1 MGCLPPIN
9 WCRISSIR
17 MFSVSVFM
25 VCASNPTFWALTKSF
40 YLHLYSYFLFIQIP
54 TSSVST
60 NHFSSISYSWHLT
73 SPNFWHLKFH
83 HIPSPPKKRFPT
95 CVYQPHIRLIL
106 WQIPTL
112 VGWGPMFV
120 HNKIKSQQLLVQ
132 STLFVGPI
140 LIHLATTLV
149 FPHHFPC
156 YPQSF
161 YCLKM
166 VD

>member
-9 WCRISSIR
+9 WCRISSMR

-60 NHFSSISYSWHLT
+60 NHVSSISYAWYLT
-73 SPNFWHLKFH
+73 SPHFLASE
-83 HIPSPPKKRFPT
+83 IPSYPLPPKKRLPT

-106 WQIPTL
+106 WQIPML

-140 LIHLATTLV
+140 LFHLATTRG
-149 FPHHFPC
+149 FPHHFPF
-156 YPQSF
+156 YAQSV